1 MCIAIA
7 KPIGVDIPSDEILTN
22 CFKNNPD
29 GAGFAFN
36 YNNEVIIRK
45 GYMKLK
51 DFLDAFH
58 KHDKKF
64 DFKNRGVLI
73 HTRITTHGGTNPQ
86 MCHPFPISS
95 DEGALKKIEY
105 TSPYAVIHNG
115 IISLTS
121 TEATQKKDMSDTAI
135 FIQKYL
141 TKIAMNKNWLFRKEN
156 IELIE
161 DLIGSKMAIL
171 NSKGK
176 IFMTNGFIEDNGIYY
191 SNTTYQDN
199 KTRWVSYYDW
209 DWDED
214 LYSKDYKNYLKSQGY
229 EKKEDGKWEKTKT
242 KSKVKSYDTE
252 DYFPLMILNPR
263 ETVVYEDTT
272 TDDYT
277 EDVLFFTDEEHN
289 IYITFDT
296 VDKDEKE
303 VISPLEYCGLGL
315 FYNSNLQP
323 IEFTPTHYTSIFN
336 NGTYY
341 EDYSDNYYFDRSY
354 EVYND

>member
-1 MCIAIA
+1 MCIAVA

-58 KHDKKF
+58 KYDKKF
-64 DFKNRGVLI
+64 NFKNRGVLI

-86 MCHPFPISS
+86 MCHPFPICS

-121 TEATQKKDMSDTAI
+121 AEATQKKDMSDTAV
-135 FIQKYL
+135 FIQRYL
-141 TKIAMNKNWLFRKEN
+141 TKIAMNKNWLYKKEN

-171 NSKGK
+171 NEKGK
-176 IFMTNGFIEDNGIYY
+176 IFMTNGFTEDNGIFY
-191 SNTTYQDN
+191 SNSTYQDN
-199 KTRWVSYYDW
+199 STRWMKYYDW
-209 DWDED
+209 DWDEDLFSD
-214 LYSKDYKNYLKSQGY
+214 LYSKDYKNYLTAQGY
-229 EKKEDGKWEKTKT
+229 EQKEDGKWEKSKT
-242 KSKVKSYDTE
+242 QKVKSYDSE
-252 DYFPLMILNPR
+252 DYLPLMILNPR
-263 ETVVYEDTT
+263 EMVVYEDTT
-272 TDDYT
+272 TDDYVD
-277 EDVLFFTDEEHN
+277 DVLFFTDKENN

-296 VDKDEKE
+296 SEREEKE
-303 VISPLEYCGLGL
+303 IISPLEYCGLGL
-315 FYNSNLQP
+315 FYDSATLKP
-323 IEFTPTHYTSIFN
+323 IEFKPTHYTSIYN
-336 NGTYY
+336 NGDYY
-341 EDYSDNYYFDRSY
+341 DDYADGYYD
-354 EVYND
+354 VYND